1 MTFKSM
7 KLFQHLLVLALIIAI
22 ASPLAACGRK
32 GSPDRPDDSEYPRS
46 YPAP

>member
-1 MTFKSM
+1 MTA
-7 KLFQHLLVLALIIAI
+7 KLFHRLMLLALIIAI

-32 GSPDRPDDSEYPRS
+32 GSPEYPEDSEYPRS